1 MSNKITNNEDKMEE
15 KKKFVDGLNMY
26 FKLKSAYENNIK
38 KQKNKIAELPGLS
51 WREKQNEYAKIKH
64 KCINCKRPVESIF
77 STKVNNSE
85 RQYIALCGDRK
96 NPCPLNIKINLGV
109 ILNITDDIHDD
120 EKKIKEFNREI
131 ILDKNDLL
139 FGYISTQNAVE
150 KFDKLKEEVAD
161 ATKIYE
167 FTLQEY
173 LKIADND
180 EKKES
185 LKKLQLEFY
194 SNLDNFNSMIQQYKN
209 TQNTTFIT
217 DAVELYVTT
226 MQPRINEIL
235 KKKYSY
241 NGVEY
246 NETDNTYHLIQIP
259 VTIDDLEWDISE
271 HGQKIISMKMG
282 IEKISKKKTVRNTQA
297 ITAAIPDINEKK
309 LSEPMHESVS
319 AFMSKTE
326 TESNSEP
333 ESEAESESESEAES
347 DSDSEP
353 ASDDDEHKPLPKLT
367 IYPKLL
373 PDGSIAA
380 SEAHRLNM
388 KIELV
393 KGELIAKNLQTNQIY
408 KVTAA
413 A

>member
-297 ITAAIPDINEKK
+297 ITSAIPDINEKK

-347 DSDSEP
+347 DSEP
-353 ASDDDEHKPLPKLT
+353 ASDDDEDKPLPKLT

-393 KGELIAKNLQTNQIY
+393 KGELIAKNPQTNQIY